1 MIKLFD
7 RTEYNSN
14 KKKIKASQ
22 NLQKILDT
30 IAAILGSLGLAIAT
44 IEVSIN

>member
-1 MIKLFD
+1 MIQLFNHA
-7 RTEYNSN
+7 EHNSN
-14 KKKIKASQ
+14 KKKLKASQ

-30 IAAILGSLGLAIAT
+30 IAAILGPLGLALAT